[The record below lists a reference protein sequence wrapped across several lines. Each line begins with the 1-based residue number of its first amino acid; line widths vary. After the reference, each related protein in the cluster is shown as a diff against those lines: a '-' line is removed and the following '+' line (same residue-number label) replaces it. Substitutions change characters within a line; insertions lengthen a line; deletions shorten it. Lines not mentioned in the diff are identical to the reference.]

1 MGFKKRVMTAAL
13 VVIMA
18 MSMVLNVFA
27 ATKSPGSGE
36 DTKVPNPGYNVKS
49 QVDTNTQDHLSK
61 IVKTKITSK
70 NSTAF
75 TVLSV
80 QGLKNADSIEL
91 KVCRT
96 ASNKQ
101 IPIGYIGD
109 GVNGMFDSQRGRIVT
124 KVFISTQ
131 ARRPTIAGN
140 CFKNSNV
147 SKITISTK
155 KLLIRANAF
164 KGTRVKNPTIII
176 SGPTKTADAFG
187 FFKGAFNGLSSNA
200 KIVVSRKTM
209 TNKEFKRLK
218 YKLQYFGFKG
228 KIVQG

>member
-96 ASNKQ
+96 ASNKA

-124 KVFISTQ
+124 KVVINTQ

-140 CFKNSNV
+140 CFKGSNV
-147 SKITISTK
+147 SRITISTK

-164 KGTRVKNPTIII
+164 KGTKVKNPTIII